1 MYLSFAPVFPARL
14 AALALPCQVISC
26 TIVKPRCKG
35 ASTIDRKSSIDAFG
49 IGSLVAFNFLL
60 ALNQVAIKVTN
71 GGLQPVFFAGLRSAG
86 AIVCIGLW
94 IFIRKKGFRVPKH
107 LWPHTIL
114 IGMVFGLEF
123 LFLFISLDLTS
134 VSRASVIFYSM
145 PVWLTLAGHFL
156 LPGERLTVLKL
167 VGLICAFCGV
177 AWALFD
183 RSGASF
189 NGSLLGD
196 LFALAASFCWA
207 SIALIAR
214 GTRFREVRPELQMF
228 YQVVISAGLLLL
240 IAPLFG
246 PLLRDFQAVHLALLT
261 FQIVVIISAGFVFWL
276 WLLTIYP
283 TSSVASFSFLAPV
296 LGVALGWALLG
307 EEISLSILGALALVA
322 IGLVLINR
330 PAQVPQK
337 V

>member
-1 MYLSFAPVFPARL
+1 M
-14 AALALPCQVISC
+14 
-26 TIVKPRCKG
+26 
-35 ASTIDRKSSIDAFG
+35 
-49 IGSLVAFNFLL
+49 
-60 ALNQVAIKVTN
+60 TN
-71 GGLQPVFFAGLRSAG
+71 EGLQPVFFAGLRSAG
-86 AIVCIGLW
+86 AILCIGLW
-94 IFIRKKGFRVPKH
+94 IALRRKGFHVPRD
-107 LWPHTIL
+107 LWPHTAS
-114 IGMVFGLEF
+114 IGAFFGLEF
-123 LFLFISLDLTS
+123 LFLFMALDLTS

-145 PVWLTLAGHFL
+145 PVWLALAGHFI
-156 LPGERLTVLKL
+156 LPGERLTMMKTL
-167 VGLICAFCGV
+167 GLTIAFCGV
-177 AWALFD
+177 AWAILD

-189 NGSLLGD
+189 SGSLAGD
-196 LFALAASFCWA
+196 LLALAASFCWA

-214 GTRFREVRPELQMF
+214 GTRFRDVRPELQMF

-246 PLLRDFQAVHLALLT
+246 PLLRDFQPVHLGLLA
-261 FQIVVIISAGFVFWL
+261 FQVVVIISMGFIFWL

-322 IGLVLINR
+322 VGLVLINR